1 MTLGAHAVGVLAQSI
16 GGGGGNGGI
25 SVALALNASVAST
38 GPNSD
43 ISASVG
49 GFGGA
54 AGNASTVQVTRNGSI
69 TTLGDYAIGI
79 LAQSIGGG
87 GGNGGLAVSGS
98 VGGTDAKSFSAS
110 VGGFGAGGGTG
121 GLVTVDNTGAITT
134 SGAKAQAIFAQ
145 SVGGGGG
152 TGGIAATGIF
162 GITGDNTNFNLGIS
176 IGGKGGTG
184 GTASDVN
191 VTNNGALTTSGTAS
205 QGIFA
210 QSIGG
215 GGGAGGDAFVGFV
228 GVSPS
233 ASEGKTVAVNLVIGG
248 NGGSGGKAG
257 NVVVDQSGSITTSG
271 DGSHGIQAQSIGGG
285 GGTGGDAHSISL
297 LLGCPSKRVG
307 CTPPP
312 SANNDIR
319 LQFTLGGFGGT
330 GNDAGGVTVTNHDA
344 ITTHGQSASGIYAQ
358 SIGGGG
364 GSGGNAVLGSKGMF
378 PNPIPLGPET
388 PFSVFDQS
396 KFLKTLSIAIGG
408 GGGAAG
414 NGGTV
419 LVTNDGSITVTG
431 GNNREGDF
439 VNCGNNTNITTCNS
453 WGIWA
458 QSVGGGG
465 GAGGFGAVGTTGTVG
480 IGGGAFHS
488 NSSGDG
494 GTVTVTNN
502 ASAAIQA
509 TGQLQSGGIFAQ
521 SVGGGGG
528 AGGAGSGLI
537 DIGGLG
543 GSAGNGG
550 VVTVT
555 NHGTITSTGLE
566 LGRDHGPVD
575 RWRRRHGW
583 RGRLSLVS
591 IGGDGGSSGNGGA
604 VTVTN
609 SGTITTN
616 GNDANGIFAEST
628 GGGGGRGGGN
638 TATGTPTITSA
649 SVFQIGGKGA
659 SGGTGGTVN
668 VTNTAA
674 ITTNGSSA
682 NGIFAH
688 SVGGGGGHGGE
699 AIGLIALGGSGG
711 ASGDGGAVTVTN
723 GSVSSATAVI
733 TTNGKLANGIEAQ
746 SVGGGGGKAGAGF
759 LATPIG
765 TLTLGIG
772 GTSAAGG
779 KGGTV
784 TVDNY
789 ATVVTHGEAATAI
802 LAQSVGGGGGNGGY
816 AGSFG
821 TSAVPTVSVAVGGN
835 GGQGGDGGLVTVNNF
850 AGANIATNAV
860 NSTGVFAQSVGGG
873 GGIGGASLADTPIP
887 GSSGNVVLGGQGG
900 VAGNGGKVNVT
911 NAGTINI
918 AGNNSIAVFAQS
930 VGGGGGSAG
939 SALGVAVV
947 PVFIGGEG
955 GANGKGDDVTV
966 INTGTIVIS
975 GNNSVGIF
983 AQSVGGGGGL
993 VRPGG
998 GASSV
1003 TAENGGIGDGG
1014 TVTVRNTGMII
1025 ITGDNSV
1032 GLYSQ
1037 SVGGGGGAVGM
1048 AGGLTGSGGSSLF
1061 GASAAAPGDPDQVGA
1076 FMFSNTAG
1084 GAGIAGLTV
1093 VEQQDSV
1100 IMPGMNSV
1108 AVVAQSAA
1116 AGGQGD
1122 ITVNILNK
1130 PNQTTLIVGGAG
1142 SGAGVKILGGAENQ
1156 LNNFGIITSV
1166 QNITSPLF
1174 PAVASPVVFF
1184 GAAGTAV
1191 TGTDGNDVINNHNF
1205 MLGSVDLG
1213 TGTNGFNNLAGA
1225 IYWSGTSVNLGAA
1238 VNPFINDGVIAPGG
1252 TSNVMT
1258 TSITG
1263 SFTQSAAAVYALDLD
1278 FSLKTADR
1286 INATGTAT
1294 VSGTIPI
1301 NILNPGAAQTGAH
1314 KLTIVR
1320 ADGGQTHS
1328 NLTLSYIPSAVTT
1341 YGLSYTATD
1350 IELNYAINYDPA
1362 GLSGNQA
1369 SVGTAIDRI
1378 QSAGNL
1384 PAFVPIGAALFYI
1397 PTVEALGRA
1406 YNNLSAEGT
1415 SGTQQTA
1422 FTVSGMFT
1430 QLMMGQISNAISGS
1444 VDDVPGTL
1452 SYAYAPEHIS
1462 DTFAG
1467 LKNTGVYTPMWR
1479 GWFAGFGGQQTL
1491 DGEASTGSAA
1501 LRQRAGGMA
1510 FGFDYRAAPDIVVGL
1525 AAGASTS
1532 SFQVRDRATFGDAGG
1547 AHVGAYGIKTWGP
1560 LYLAG
1565 MASYSHFE
1573 NNTKRTISGVGPT
1586 ETAAGKFAADQ
1597 LATRLELGW
1606 KHELERFTVTPF
1618 AAIQV
1623 ARLWQHAYTES
1634 SVLQDTCNAGH
1645 TRRLVC
1651 VAGNPVAADI
1661 HRRADRDPHHVRE
1674 RGGMGALHPR
1684 RMGP

>member
-1 MTLGAHAVGVLAQSI
+1 MAG
-16 GGGGGNGGI
+16 
-25 SVALALNASVAST
+25 
-38 GPNSD
+38 
-43 ISASVG
+43 SA
-49 GFGGA
+49 
-54 AGNASTVQVTRNGSI
+54 
-69 TTLGDYAIGI
+69 
-79 LAQSIGGG
+79 
-87 GGNGGLAVSGS
+87 
-98 VGGTDAKSFSAS
+98 
-110 VGGFGAGGGTG
+110 AGGGTG
-121 GLVTVDNTGAITT
+121 GLVTVNNTGAITT

-162 GITGDNTNFNLGIS
+162 GITGENTNFNLGIS

-233 ASEGKTVAVNLVIGG
+233 ASEGKTVAVNLVVGGIGG
-248 NGGSGGKAG
+248 NGGKAG

-319 LQFTLGGFGGT
+319 LQFTLGGNGGT

-364 GSGGNAVLGSKGMF
+364 GSGGNGVLGTKGMF
-378 PNPIPLGPET
+378 PNPIPLAPERPSRCST
-388 PFSVFDQS
+388 RV
-396 KFLKTLSIAIGG
+396 KFLKSLGIAIGG

-419 LVTNDGSITVTG
+419 IVTNDGSITVTG

-480 IGGGAFHS
+480 IGGGAFQLLQLG

-502 ASAAIQA
+502 ASAAITA

-555 NHGTITSTGLE
+555 NHGTITSTGLSSDAIMAQSI
-566 LGRDHGPVD
+566 GG
-575 RWRRRHGW
+575 G
-583 RGRLSLVS
+583 GGTGGGGALSLVS
-591 IGGDGGSSGNGGA
+591 IGGDGGSNGNGGA

-638 TATGTPTITSA
+638 TATGTSR
-649 SVFQIGGKGA
+649 SLRRRCSSIGGKGA

-674 ITTNGSSA
+674 ITTGGASA

-688 SVGGGGGHGGE
+688 SVGGGGGLGGE
-699 AIGLIALGGSGG
+699 AIGLIALGGAGG

-746 SVGGGGGKAGAGF
+746 SVGGGGGKGGAGF
-759 LATPIG
+759 SATPIG
-765 TLTLGIG
+765 TLSLSIG
-772 GTSAAGG
+772 GTGAAGG

-784 TVDNY
+784 QVDNY
-789 ATVVTHGEAATAI
+789 AMIVTHGNAATAI

-821 TSAVPTVSVAVGGN
+821 ISAVPTVSVAVGGN

-850 AGANIATNAV
+850 AGANITTNAV
-860 NSTGVFAQSVGGG
+860 NSTGIFAQSVGGG
-873 GGIGGASLADTPIP
+873 GGIGGASLAVAAIP
-887 GSSGNVVLGGQGG
+887 SGSGTVVLGGQGG

-918 AGNNSIAVFAQS
+918 AGDNSIAVFAQS

-947 PVFIGGEG
+947 PVFIGGEA

-1003 TAENGGIGDGG
+1003 TAQNGGIGDGG
-1014 TVTVRNTGMII
+1014 TVTVRNSGMII

-1048 AGGLTGSGGSSLF
+1048 ASGLTGSGSSSLVS
-1061 GASAAAPGDPDQVGA
+1061 GSAAPRAIRIRWAPSCSATPPVA
-1076 FMFSNTAG
+1076 PASRAV
-1084 GAGIAGLTV
+1084 TV
-1093 VEQQDSV
+1093 VEQEDSV

-1108 AVVAQSAA
+1108 AVVAQSTA

-1130 PNQTTLIVGGAG
+1130 PNLTTLIVGGAG

-1156 LNNFGIITSV
+1156 LNNYGIITSV
-1166 QNITSPLF
+1166 LNITSPLF
-1174 PAVASPVVFF
+1174 PEVASPVVFF

-1225 IYWSGTSVNLGAA
+1225 VYWSGTGVNLGAA
-1238 VNPFINDGVIAPGG
+1238 VNPFNNDGVIAPGG
-1252 TSNVMT
+1252 TV
-1258 TSITG
+1258 
-1263 SFTQSAAAVYALDLD
+1263 QRPDHLDHRQLHAIGGCGVRARSRLLAQCRRPHQRHRHRHRVGHHPD
-1278 FSLKTADR
+1278 QHPQPRCGADR
-1286 INATGTAT
+1286 R
-1294 VSGTIPI
+1294 
-1301 NILNPGAAQTGAH
+1301 AQ
-1314 KLTIVR
+1314 
-1320 ADGGQTHS
+1320 AD
-1328 NLTLSYIPSAVTT
+1328 
-1341 YGLSYTATD
+1341 
-1350 IELNYAINYDPA
+1350 
-1362 GLSGNQA
+1362 
-1369 SVGTAIDRI
+1369 
-1378 QSAGNL
+1378 
-1384 PAFVPIGAALFYI
+1384 
-1397 PTVEALGRA
+1397 
-1406 YNNLSAEGT
+1406 
-1415 SGTQQTA
+1415 
-1422 FTVSGMFT
+1422 
-1430 QLMMGQISNAISGS
+1430 
-1444 VDDVPGTL
+1444 
-1452 SYAYAPEHIS
+1452 
-1462 DTFAG
+1462 
-1467 LKNTGVYTPMWR
+1467 
-1479 GWFAGFGGQQTL
+1479 
-1491 DGEASTGSAA
+1491 
-1501 LRQRAGGMA
+1501 
-1510 FGFDYRAAPDIVVGL
+1510 
-1525 AAGASTS
+1525 
-1532 SFQVRDRATFGDAGG
+1532 DRA
-1547 AHVGAYGIKTWGP
+1547 W
-1560 LYLAG
+1560 
-1565 MASYSHFE
+1565 
-1573 NNTKRTISGVGPT
+1573 
-1586 ETAAGKFAADQ
+1586 
-1597 LATRLELGW
+1597 
-1606 KHELERFTVTPF
+1606 
-1618 AAIQV
+1618 
-1623 ARLWQHAYTES
+1623 
-1634 SVLQDTCNAGH
+1634 
-1645 TRRLVC
+1645 
-1651 VAGNPVAADI
+1651 
-1661 HRRADRDPHHVRE
+1661 
-1674 RGGMGALHPR
+1674 
-1684 RMGP
+1684 